1 MLEHLFDLVKAQ
13 APEVP
18 PDDGPK
24 IAAPTAKHNRPIRRL
39 PAVKRDPT
47 SLLVATLR
55 TGLLVG
61 LAVLLILVLLP
72 AAIAAQAA
80 GLR

>member
-1 MLEHLFDLVKAQ
+1 MLEHLFDLVKVP

-18 PDDGPK
+18 PHDGPK
-24 IAAPTAKHNRPIRRL
+24 FVSPAMKHNRPIRRL
-39 PAVKRDPT
+39 PAVKRDPS
-47 SLLVATLR
+47 SLLAATLR
-55 TGLLVG
+55 TGLMVG

>member
-1 MLEHLFDLVKAQ
+1 MIEHPFGLVKGP

-18 PDDGPK
+18 PLDGPK
-24 IAAPTAKHNRPIRRL
+24 FVPRGTKQNHPIRRL
-39 PAVKRDPT
+39 PAVKRNRS

-55 TGLLVG
+55 TGFMVG

-72 AAIAAQAA
+72 AAIAAQGAS
-80 GLR
+80 LR